1 MRVRNLLKVKRWEV
15 GIKQYELAILLG
27 CSSTYLSMVENG
39 RIEPT
44 DTFKAKVA
52 EIFNSTVEDIFQP
65 STHYSFSPVEN
76 ASITLVD

>member
-1 MRVRNLLKVKRWEV
+1 MRNQLKIKRWES

-44 DTFKAKVA
+44 EQFKSKAA
-52 EIFNSTVEDIFQP
+52 EIFNTTVEEL
-65 STHYSFSPVEN
+65 FSPTTRFRVPEAAVFSAN
-76 ASITLVD
+76 LNE

>member
-1 MRVRNLLKVKRWEV
+1 MRNLLKIKRWES

-44 DTFKAKVA
+44 EHFKVKVA
-52 EIFNSTVEDIFQP
+52 EIFNTPVDELFTPVSRFAVRK
-65 STHYSFSPVEN
+65 SFELTT
-76 ASITLVD
+76 AF

>member
-1 MRVRNLLKVKRWEV
+1 MQNLLKIKRWES

-44 DTFKAKVA
+44 ESFKIKVA
-52 EIFNSTVEDIFQP
+52 EIFNVPVNELFTP
-65 STHYSFSPVEN
+65 LRRFSAAGMYEPIAVR
-76 ASITLVD
+76 

>member
-1 MRVRNLLKVKRWEV
+1 MRNRLKIKRWES

-44 DTFKAKVA
+44 ELFKQKVA
-52 EIFNSTVEDIFQP
+52 EIFNTTVEEL
-65 STHYSFSPVEN
+65 FSPVGRCCSAE
-76 ASITLVD
+76 ATTVHVPFVG